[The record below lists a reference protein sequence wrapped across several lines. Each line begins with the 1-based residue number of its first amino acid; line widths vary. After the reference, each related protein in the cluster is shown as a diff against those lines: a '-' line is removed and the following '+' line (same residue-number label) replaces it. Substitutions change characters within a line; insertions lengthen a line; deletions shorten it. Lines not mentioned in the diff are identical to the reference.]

1 MEVKVMTILF
11 LLQRVCLYVKKTKTQ
26 MAYHVCTLVY
36 VMIDG
41 QMLFEVNYKFLKI
54 RKKRFLRDIE
64 IEYLFTG
71 KRQHIYITND
81 NKNTSLDDRRHYQ
94 HEHTV
99 SKWLWQHSRLRMK
112 I

>member
-41 QMLFEVNYKFLKI
+41 QMLFEVNYKLLKI
-54 RKKRFLRDIE
+54 RKKGFFE
-64 IEYLFTG
+64 ILKFNIYVLGKDNIFT
-71 KRQHIYITND
+71 
-81 NKNTSLDDRRHYQ
+81 
-94 HEHTV
+94 
-99 SKWLWQHSRLRMK
+99 
-112 I
+112 